1 MTNLSANAEDGGAV
15 KPARN
20 LWYYPLAGL
29 IVAGMVIGL
38 GTLTPLGVSIALGA
52 GVIMIIFFG
61 RLARRQSA
69 ASVALSR
76 NWLTLVWAVV
86 TGGVLAA
93 IFTFEITEGD
103 LTPWIMW
110 GGSVALLVLIS
121 AATGLID
128 GRSPRQQH

>member
-110 GGSVALLVLIS
+110 GGSVALFVLIS